1 MKKIYKN
8 IAIYIILFFIISL
21 VIISI
26 NLFINGESIFVEIND
41 NEELKKD
48 NSKQNIDE
56 IELKFGELL
65 NISNNCIE
73 YDEDNITNCL
83 KETIV
88 IKAKITSSYSNSST
102 IEQNYYNIEQ
112 FIKNDNGNK
121 YSEIQ
126 YWAVANTEDG
136 TETKVISFTVSNEL
150 IQKIYNNEIVANQLG
165 NYVDNL
171 WILPSLKN

>member
-102 IEQNYYNIEQ
+102 IEQNYYNIEH